1 MRLPRAMRRHG
12 ILAAR
17 LRVIG
22 RRGVHKVTAAIS
34 ATGAGSAAMAD
45 PVESALRV
53 LFEAGLGGDPD
64 AYRCFL
70 DELSARLRAF
80 LRRRLGGSPDDVED
94 ILQETL
100 LAIHNSRHIYRS
112 GQPLTAW
119 VYAIAR
125 YKLMDFHRSHH
136 RREALNLPLEAAQD
150 VFAAADTESTQ
161 ARHDIGQLL
170 EALPDRHR
178 LPILHVKL
186 GGLSVSE
193 TARLTGMSE
202 SAVKVGIH
210 RGLKALALKI
220 RSAA

>member
-1 MRLPRAMRRHG
+1 M
-12 ILAAR
+12 
-17 LRVIG
+17 
-22 RRGVHKVTAAIS
+22 TAAIS

-100 LAIHNSRHIYRS
+100 LAIHNSRHTYRS

-150 VFAAADTESTQ
+150 VFAATDTESAQ

>member
-1 MRLPRAMRRHG
+1 M
-12 ILAAR
+12 
-17 LRVIG
+17 
-22 RRGVHKVTAAIS
+22 
-34 ATGAGSAAMAD
+34 
-45 PVESALRV
+45 
-53 LFEAGLGGDPD
+53 
-64 AYRCFL
+64 
-70 DELSARLRAF
+70 SARLRAF
-80 LRRRLGGSPDDVED
+80 LRRRLGGAPDDVED

-100 LAIHNSRHIYRS
+100 LAIHNSRHTYRS
-112 GQPLTAW
+112 GEPLTAW

-150 VFAAADTESTQ
+150 VFAASDTESAQ

>member
-1 MRLPRAMRRHG
+1 M
-12 ILAAR
+12 
-17 LRVIG
+17 
-22 RRGVHKVTAAIS
+22 S
-34 ATGAGSAAMAD
+34 APAPTSASPAD
-45 PVESALRV
+45 PVEAVLRA
-53 LFEAGLGGDPD
+53 LFEAGLDGDPA

-70 DELSARLRAF
+70 DALSARLRAF
-80 LRRRLGGSPDDVED
+80 LRRRLGGAPDDVED

-100 LAIHNSRHIYRS
+100 LAIHNSRHTYRS
-112 GQPLTAW
+112 GEPLTAW

-150 VFAAADTESTQ
+150 VFAASDTESAQ